1 MRFVLLVCCLIV
13 PNIFFAQ
20 MLLQPIG
27 HLKIDSVSMAGCW
40 HHVDSNGTEYA
51 LVGTS
56 RGMSIVDLSNPF
68 APKERFKVPGLLNNW
83 REVKTWG
90 GFAYVGSEAA
100 GSGITIVD
108 LRALPDTIS
117 WKVWKGDS
125 AHVDQVLRSHTVQA
139 EAGYLYIFGA
149 YPIQNGALICDLTDP
164 WNPKIVGQYAAN
176 YVHDG
181 FIRGDTLWTSEIYAG
196 QFGVIDIFDKANP
209 ELIITHPTPFAFN
222 HNTNLSDDSKVLFT
236 TDEKSN
242 APLASFDVSD
252 LQNITLLDKYYP
264 SFNPSKEV
272 HNVRVLNNFLIN
284 PSYGGQLT
292 IVDATRPN
300 NLVETARALL
310 GSSLVWDAD
319 PYLPSGILFA
329 TAKNEGLFIFK
340 PTYRRASYL
349 EGKVTDAA
357 NGLPIALANIFIS
370 AVSIVD
376 STDANGIY
384 KTGTDS
390 AGLFSVTVQCS
401 GYKTKIIDPV
411 SLQNGQTT
419 LLDVELEAMP
429 VDVSQS
435 NKALNYQVYPTIFQ
449 ASIHVVFNPNSSR
462 VGVFQLLDGKGRI
475 VFKKSISSSPMQC
488 DLPKQLP
495 AGSYVA
501 RIMDGQGMVQYQ
513 TLVIK
518 L

>member
-13 PNIFFAQ
+13 PNLIFAQ
-20 MLLQPIG
+20 TLLQPIG

-40 HHVDSNGTEYA
+40 HYVDSNGTEYA

-56 RGMSIVDLSNPF
+56 RGMSVVDLSNPF
-68 APKERFKVPGLLNNW
+68 APIERFKVPGLLNNW

-108 LRALPDTIS
+108 LRALPDTIY

-164 WNPKIVGQYAAN
+164 WDPKIVGQYAAN

-209 ELIITHPTPFAFN
+209 QLIITHPTPFAFN

-349 EGKVTDAA
+349 EGKVTDALS
-357 NGLPIALANIFIS
+357 GLPIAQAH
-370 AVSIVD
+370 VSLSSGLLLD
-376 STDANGIY
+376 STYVDGTY
-384 KTGTDS
+384 KTGTDT
-390 AGLFSVTVQCS
+390 AGLFSILVQHP
-401 GYKTKIIDPV
+401 GYYSKIIDQV

-419 LLDVELEAMP
+419 LLDVALEPMP
-429 VDVSQS
+429 VGVLQAHIASY
-435 NKALNYQVYPTIFQ
+435 YQVYPTIFRE
-449 ASIHVVFNPNSSR
+449 SIQVVFNPSLSG
-462 VGVFQLLDGKGRI
+462 VGVFQLLDGRGRN
-475 VFKKSISSSPMQC
+475 VFKKSLSSAPMQC

-495 AGSYVA
+495 SGSYVA
-501 RIMDGQGMVQYQ
+501 QILNGLGVVQYQ
-513 TLVIK
+513 TLLIK